1 MKENSTSEEAVFK
14 IYPDEDP
21 QTGSRWYAVYT
32 RPRHEKKVYSL
43 LKEKEINSYLP
54 LIRECHIWSD
64 RKKWVEEPLIRG
76 YVFVRIPLTK
86 SLYVLET
93 EGIIRFVMFNKK
105 YASIPDFQI
114 EALQRTLSSGYS
126 LEPSKYLKV
135 GQLVEV
141 IDGPL
146 KGVIGEI
153 QRIQSQNRFVISLDA
168 VQMSFSIQINPS
180 LLQPV
185 TKGKKISLPLGF
197 E

>member
-1 MKENSTSEEAVFK
+1 MKENSTSEEPVFK
-14 IYPDEDP
+14 IYPDDDP
-21 QTGSRWYAVYT
+21 QTSSRWYAVYT
-32 RPRHEKKVYSL
+32 RPRHEKKVYSI

-76 YVFVRIPLTK
+76 YVFVRVPLSK

-126 LEPSKYLKV
+126 LEPSEYLKI
-135 GQLVEV
+135 GQLVEI

-153 QRIQSQNRFVISLDA
+153 QQIQSQNRFVISLDA
-168 VQMSFSIQINPS
+168 VQMSFSVQINPS
-180 LLQPV
+180 LLRPV